1 MKYSDKFSKTGFLPN
16 RTFLWNISISA
27 DSIEGALKA
36 VEELGKAI
44 RKRRISFQKIEADYW
59 LELDKLRL
67 PAPNGLSISTRKMA
81 PGKTKVNRIDS
92 FA

>member
-1 MKYSDKFSKTGFLPN
+1 MKYSDKFSNTGFLPN

-27 DSIEGALKA
+27 DSIDGALKA

-59 LELDKLRL
+59 FELDKLR
-67 PAPNGLSISTRKMA
+67 APCPEWLEYLHRKDGA
-81 PGKTKVNRIDS
+81 RKD
-92 FA
+92 

>member
-1 MKYSDKFSKTGFLPN
+1 MKYRDKFSKTGFLPN

-59 LELDKLRL
+59 LEFDKLQTPSPEWL
-67 PAPNGLSISTRKMA
+67 EYLNQKDGA
-81 PGKTKVNRIDS
+81 GKD
-92 FA
+92 